1 MPTNIALKKMDS
13 DQIPASTDQNS
24 PRLSPRSV
32 QNPASFGSKKTPFK
46 APSTNPEPKNSFLH
60 LWELES
66 KYLCA
71 LIGTCATIPEI
82 RRLAHKSRIDNPDQ
96 YTDYHLHN
104 IFVNAAHDGTRPG
117 RLLEK
122 LFRQK
127 FKTSITRFKETH
139 YSQYE
144 TLWESA
150 LQGGDL
156 TGSYY
161 VLITNKNTPSETRS
175 KAVGDI
181 HMLSHISGMACR
193 ADLRDLPRLRK
204 DNQRLIRE
212 IEHLNVKRTELIRS
226 WEQKESEL
234 QKVLLNLKSQLR
246 QQNCCKTQSAID
258 DQNNLIKIRKKNELL
273 AQLVGELRR
282 EKSQLRQEILQVKA
296 DHQKPEIEINSK
308 KSPSIDTVCG
318 HERETQ
324 NESTNEDKNLSS
336 TTDLN
341 GKKVLYFGGRF
352 RQAPHFRDLVE
363 KLNGCL
369 FFHDGGREDGDRRL
383 DELLPQADVVVC
395 PIDCISHSAIGRIKR
410 ECQKLNIRFL
420 PVRRASLSTLGRA
433 LSHAYP

>member
-1 MPTNIALKKMDS
+1 MDS
-13 DQIPASTDQNS
+13 DQIPPSANQNS
-24 PRLSPRSV
+24 TGLSPSSA
-32 QNPASFGSKKTPFK
+32 QNPPDFGVKKTPFK
-46 APSTNPEPKNSFLH
+46 APSTNPEPKNSFSH

-71 LIGTCATIPEI
+71 LVGTCATIPEI
-82 RRLAHKSRIDNPDQ
+82 RKLAHKSRIDNPDQ

-139 YSQYE
+139 FSQYE
-144 TLWESA
+144 TLWEEA

-161 VLITNKNTPSETRS
+161 VLITNKNTPSDIRS

-193 ADLRDLPRLRK
+193 ADLRDLPKLRK
-204 DNQRLIRE
+204 ENQRLVRE
-212 IEHLNVKRTELIRS
+212 IKHLNFKRTELIRS

-234 QKVLLNLKSQLR
+234 QKGLLNLKSQLR
-246 QQNCCKTQSAID
+246 QQNCCETEAAED
-258 DQNNLIKIRKKNELL
+258 DQIKLIKTRKKNKLL
-273 AQLVGELRR
+273 TQLVRDLRR
-282 EKSQLRQEILQVKA
+282 EKSLLRQEILEAKA

-308 KSPSIDTVCG
+308 SPSRVDTVCG
-318 HERETQ
+318 CERETQ
-324 NESTNEDKNLSS
+324 NSPTNEDKNLSS

-341 GKKVLYFGGRF
+341 GKKVLYVGGRF

-395 PIDCISHSAIGRIKR
+395 PIDCISHNAIGRIKR
-410 ECQKLNIRFL
+410 ECQKLDIRFL